1 MKSLLPLFA
10 LALIPAIVAAQKIEL
25 KVNASANLSMLP
37 NFDNQIIIVNGFT
50 IPGVISVA
58 NAANPPMATTATSK
72 TKRQAGFNFE
82 VEAGRKL
89 SDRWK
94 ISLSL
99 GVNQIRYDYDTHIY
113 QSILYKNDFD
123 LSELT
128 TKYGDSKFTYLTSRP
143 LNVSLTF
150 DRFSLQAGPII
161 NYLIGKKYSNYVV
174 VSNVDTREAIGAF
187 FESKG
192 DVQKFL
198 YGVHLNARM
207 AMAKNLEIMLGSQ
220 YFLNALY
227 KKETTYKPIYDKSK
241 ALQIQLGLSYNFASF
256 IR

>member
-10 LALIPAIVAAQKIEL
+10 LALIPATVAAQKIEL
-25 KVNASANLSMLP
+25 KVNACANVSLLP
-37 NFDNQIIIVNGFT
+37 SFNNQIMIVNGFT
-50 IPGVISVA
+50 IPGYISPA
-58 NAANPPMATTATSK
+58 NAANPPMSTTATSK
-72 TKRQAGFNFE
+72 TKPQAGFNVE
-82 VEAGRKL
+82 VEAGEKL

-99 GVNQIRYDYDTHIY
+99 GVNQIRYDYDTHID
-113 QSILYKNDFD
+113 QSILYKNNFD

-150 DRFSLQAGPII
+150 DRFSLQAGPIVS
-161 NYLIGKKYSNYVV
+161 YLISKKYTNEVV
-174 VSNVDTREAIGAF
+174 LSNVDTHEAIGAF

-192 DVQKFL
+192 DIRKFL
-198 YGVHLNARM
+198 YGAHLNARM
-207 AMAKNLEIMLGSQ
+207 AVAKNLEVMLGSQ
-220 YFLNALY
+220 YFLNSLY
-227 KKETTYKPIYDKSK
+227 KKENTYKPIYDKSK
-241 ALQIQLGLSYNFASF
+241 ALQIQLGLSYNIATL